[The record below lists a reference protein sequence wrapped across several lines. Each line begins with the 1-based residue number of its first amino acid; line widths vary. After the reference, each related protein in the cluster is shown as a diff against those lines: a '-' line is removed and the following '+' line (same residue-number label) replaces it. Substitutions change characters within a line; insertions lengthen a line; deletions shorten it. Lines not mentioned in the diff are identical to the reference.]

1 MSTPEPLQITINL
14 DALLGELQF
23 SLQTAINLLSIS
35 LRATPPESMDDLRLP
50 QEVFATTFAQSARW
64 SQAEALEKHQTWAI
78 GNGLRD
84 AVEGVSS
91 FIESAHRVLSIW
103 ELASTSGGRV
113 TYREYQEILDGKA
126 FHRLGLPDKLA
137 HLKSEHGIAIDG
149 TLERQ
154 VLSVN
159 NARNCLVHRR
169 GVVSQRDLNTA
180 SSMLVE
186 WRKLH
191 VFLQDEDGEHEFVI
205 GKLIEKESTVC
216 IRVQDEQ
223 KAFALGERVG
233 FTIQEFAD
241 VTWGLYAFGTEI
253 VKLVGEA
260 SPNKNAS
267 MPAGGEG

>member
-1 MSTPEPLQITINL
+1 MSNPEPLQITVSL

-23 SLQTAINLLSIS
+23 SLQTAINLLAIS

-50 QEVFATTFAQSARW
+50 QEIFATTFAQSARW
-64 SQAEALEKHQTWAI
+64 SHAEALEKHQTWAI
-78 GNGLRD
+78 SNGLRD

-103 ELASTSGGRV
+103 ELASVNGGRV
-113 TYREYQEILDGKA
+113 TYGEYLAAMEGAA
-126 FHRLGLPDKLA
+126 FHRFGLPDKLA
-137 HLKSEHGIAIDG
+137 HLKSEHGIAIDA

-169 GVVSQRDLNTA
+169 GVVSQRDLNTPDA
-180 SSMLVE
+180 MLVE

-191 VFLQDEDGEHEFVI
+191 VFLQNEDGEHELVI
-205 GKLIEKESTVC
+205 GKVVAKASTVC

-223 KAFALGERVG
+223 KAFALGERVS
-233 FTIQEFAD
+233 FAIQEFAD

-260 SPNKNAS
+260 DPNKNTSTSAS
-267 MPAGGEG
+267 SEG